1 MAASDRTG
9 RVGVGLAGAGV
20 ISTEYLRNLTSFAD
34 VDVRFVADLDG
45 TRAAEQAAAFGVPAS
60 GSLAGLLA
68 DDTVELVV
76 NLTHPAAHAEV
87 TLAALDAG
95 RHAWSEKPL
104 ATTREEGRAIL
115 DRLDATGLRAGCAP
129 DTFLGPGLQAARRL
143 IAEGGIGT
151 PLSALALFQN
161 PGPERWHPNPAFL
174 FATGA
179 GPLFDLGPYYL
190 TALVQLLGPIARVTA
205 HGGRGQLERHVHTG
219 PKAGETFPIEV
230 ATDVQALVEFRGG
243 ASALTLFSFDSPLP
257 RTLLEVTG
265 PTGSLEVPDPNRF
278 TGDLRVHR
286 PGEALET
293 IVVPEEHPSRGIGVL
308 DLARAIRADRA
319 PRASAELGYHVLDAM
334 VSISESAERGTPV
347 ELGSTCDVPP
357 PVEPDWDPTAA
368 TLA

>member
-1 MAASDRTG
+1 MAGVG

-20 ISTEYLRNLTSFAD
+20 ISTEYLRNLTAFPD
-34 VDVRFVADLDG
+34 VHVRFVADLDEA
-45 TRAAEQAAAFGVPAS
+45 RAAEQAAAFGVPAS
-60 GSLAGLLA
+60 GSLDGLLE
-68 DDTVELVV
+68 DPSVEVVV

-87 TLAALDAG
+87 SLAALATG
-95 RHAWSEKPL
+95 RHLWSEKPL
-104 ATTREEGRAIL
+104 ATTREDGLAIL
-115 DRLDATGLRAGCAP
+115 DRARSGGLAAGCAP

-143 IAEGGIGT
+143 VAEGGIGT

-205 HGGRGQLERHVHTG
+205 HGGRSRLERRVHTG
-219 PKAGETFPIEV
+219 PKAGETFPVEV
-230 ATDVQALVEFRGG
+230 PTDVQALLEFRAG
-243 ASALTLFSFDSPLP
+243 ASALAVFSFDSPLP

-293 IVVPEEHPSRGIGVL
+293 IVVPAEHPSRGIGVL
-308 DLARAIRADRA
+308 DLARAIRAGRA
-319 PRASAELGYHVLDAM
+319 PRASAEQGFHVLDAM
-334 VSISESAERGTPV
+334 VSIAASAERRVPI
-347 ELGSTCDVPP
+347 ELASTCEVPP
-357 PVEPDWDPTAA
+357 PVEPDWDPTEA
-368 TLA
+368 TLV